1 MPPKRSELMPDQMI
15 RPFLP
20 PIAIMSFNRPNLLGR
35 VLKSLK
41 AQSVDVEGRSVHL
54 FQDGARN
61 PFGGRSR
68 ANPEDIAASIA
79 VFQHYFP
86 DGVVHHAPYNLG
98 VALNFERAEKFIFD
112 EMKADLGV
120 FFEDDMV
127 LSRYYLDTLQ
137 KLSDFA
143 LSEERVG
150 YVAAYGVHRAS
161 NEEQKQLRR
170 HLVPMGHNWGFA
182 LTRRQWQRQREIVEE
197 YLGLVRNSPYSERP
211 DDRIRAYFSSLGVP
225 IFGTSQDA
233 AKEVACAALGTVR
246 LMCFPA
252 QGHYIGDV
260 GEHYNPELYK
270 SMGYDETVFFDEQLT
285 GFDFPTSDDLA
296 IMAAE
301 ARVSLIDR
309 QQSLMVTVAD
319 EEIPSE
325 TFVQSLYWGLLE
337 RAPDRIGF
345 DTFTSALN
353 TGEMQP
359 AEIVRRIVN
368 SDEFRKRQL
377 TRITQGAASDMSA
390 EARIRQS
397 VENAE
402 TPADELQRKLF
413 AADVYAG
420 FTPNVPVD
428 LQGWNSRHPALEREL
443 LARRPRIVID
453 VGVWKGGSTIYMAKH
468 LKAQGVN
475 GAVIA
480 IDTFLGSPE
489 HWNCERP
496 DRIFE
501 DLKMRHGWPSLY
513 WQFLS
518 NVVHEGVSAFVVPL
532 AQTSENAMVILKRL
546 GVRAGVI
553 HIDAAH
559 EYEAVLRDARQYWDL
574 LEPGGIL
581 IGDDY
586 PWPGVARAARDFA
599 TEVGLTLRVEDPKW
613 LIEKPA

>member
-1 MPPKRSELMPDQMI
+1 MPDQMI

>member
-1 MPPKRSELMPDQMI
+1 M

-20 PIAIMSFNRPNLLGR
+20 PIAIMSFNRPNLLDK

-41 AQSVDVEGRSVHL
+41 SQSVIIEDSSVHL
-54 FQDGARN
+54 FQDGAQS
-61 PFGGRSR
+61 PFGRKSR
-68 ANPEDIAASIA
+68 AKPEDIAASVS
-79 VFQHYFP
+79 VFRRYFP
-86 DGVVHHAPYNLG
+86 NGMVHVAPYNLG
-98 VALNFERAEKFIFD
+98 VALNFERAEKFIFE
-112 EMKADLGV
+112 EMNAELGV

-127 LSRYYLDTLQ
+127 LSPYYLDTLQ

-143 LSEERVG
+143 LEEERIG
-150 YVAAYGVHRAS
+150 YVAAYGVHRAP
-161 NEEQKQLRR
+161 NDEQRRLRR

-182 LTRRQWQRQREIVEE
+182 LTRRQWQRQREILDE
-197 YLGLVRNSPYSERP
+197 YLSFVRNCPYSERP
-211 DDRIRAYFSSLGVP
+211 DERIRAYFSSLGVP

-270 SMGYDETVFFDEQLT
+270 SMGYDGTILFNEQLR

-296 IMAAE
+296 IMATE

-309 QQSLMVTVAD
+309 EQSLMVTVAD
-319 EEIPSE
+319 EKLPSE

-353 TGEMQP
+353 AGEMQP
-359 AEIVRRIVN
+359 AEIVRRIAN
-368 SDEFRKRQL
+368 SEEFRRRQL
-377 TRITQGAASDMSA
+377 ARITQQAPSDMSA
-390 EARIRQS
+390 GSQLRQPIDITRTI
-397 VENAE
+397 AE
-402 TPADELQRKLF
+402 ELQRKLF
-413 AADVYAG
+413 ATDVYAG
-420 FTPNVPVD
+420 FTPSLPED
-428 LQGWNSRHPALEREL
+428 LQGWNSQHPALEREL
-443 LARRPRIVID
+443 LARRPRVVID

-468 LKAQGVN
+468 LKAQSIN

-489 HWNCERP
+489 HWNHERP

-501 DLKMRHGWPSLY
+501 DLKLRHGWPSLY

-518 NVVHEGVSAFVVPL
+518 NIVHEEVSTFVVPL
-532 AQTSENAMVILKRL
+532 AQTSENAAVILKRL

-559 EYEAVLRDARQYWDL
+559 EYGAVLRDARQYWDL

-581 IGDDY
+581 IGDDH
-586 PWPGVARAARDFA
+586 PWPEVARAARDFA
-599 TEVGLTLRVEDPKW
+599 TEVGLPVRVEDPKW
-613 LIEKPA
+613 LIEKPV

>member
-1 MPPKRSELMPDQMI
+1 MPDQMV

-20 PIAIMSFNRPNLLGR
+20 PIAIMSFNRPNFLGR

-41 AQSVDVEGRSVHL
+41 AQSVDVEDRSVHL
-54 FQDGARN
+54 FQDGARS

-86 DGVVHHAPYNLG
+86 AGVVHHAPYNLG
-98 VALNFERAEKFIFD
+98 VALNFERAEKFVFD

-211 DDRIRAYFSSLGVP
+211 DDRIRAYFSSLGLP

-309 QQSLMVTVAD
+309 EQSLMVTVAD
-319 EEIPSE
+319 EELPSE

-337 RAPDRIGF
+337 RAPDRLGF

-359 AEIVRRIVN
+359 AEIVRRIAN
-368 SDEFRKRQL
+368 SEEFRKRQL
-377 TRITQGAASDMSA
+377 ARITQQAASDISA
-390 EARIRQS
+390 EPRVRQS
-397 VENAE
+397 VESAE
-402 TPADELQRKLF
+402 TPANELQRKLF

-489 HWNCERP
+489 HWNRECP

-613 LIEKPA
+613 LIEKPT